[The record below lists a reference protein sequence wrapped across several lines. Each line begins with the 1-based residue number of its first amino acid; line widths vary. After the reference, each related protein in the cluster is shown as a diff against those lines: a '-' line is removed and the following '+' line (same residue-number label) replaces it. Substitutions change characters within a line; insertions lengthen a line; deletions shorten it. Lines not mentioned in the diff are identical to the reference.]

1 MKVLQ
6 TIEGGFAKE
15 IFEADKESIGW
26 FLKGFQFACKRNL
39 SSPEVIGVLRA
50 LVEQEAA
57 NITAEREAAA
67 ARLGINGDVIVA
79 DGEPTPNNVH
89 WAYGILSAIDSK
101 AGKLEVIE

>member
-50 LVEQEAA
+50 LVEQEGA
-57 NITAEREAAA
+57 NITAREAAA
-67 ARLGINGDVIVA
+67 AVLGINGEIIVSDA
-79 DGEPTPNNVH
+79 DLIPNNVH
-89 WAYGILSAIDSK
+89 WAFGILSAIDSK